1 MKFIY
6 KNNGKI
12 NEAYSIIE
20 EGNNFKVKFLENGK
34 EYKYLKDNIEI
45 IKDKDIEVIL
55 YTYNKKCFK
64 CGKTTIIYTYV
75 IYDDTFDSL
84 KFPWDRKRLNSLKS
98 VDSTLL
104 HLQYEEIEFYP
115 INIIGSNK
123 YLDKEIM
130 KLYPNNIKYLYSSI
144 QKRRYAMNI
153 CGNCGAQQGEFYIY
167 KDINLIIK
175 EMKNLKVD
183 QIIKVNIDDI

>member
-6 KNNGKI
+6 KNNGKM

-75 IYDDTFDSL
+75 VYDDTFDSL